1 MIFNEIEQP
10 RSAPLK
16 TWLSAKAKERHQPLG
31 DTWQAEATPPVE
43 RRASQEVLPVEDN
56 MKNATPHSQFI
67 SFSHLS

>member
-1 MIFNEIEQP
+1 MILDQSEQP

-16 TWLSAKAKERHQPLG
+16 TRRSAKAKERYLPFG
-31 DTWQAEATPPVE
+31 DTWRAKATPSVD
-43 RRASQEVLPVEDN
+43 RRESQEVLPIEDN